1 MKKPILIIFVVE
13 SEKRNQSDNRYI
25 GKLLEKRY
33 DFSQNDVTIRYVNM
47 GGKCNYKKSS
57 VISQI
62 KKIVNIDRKI
72 ENHVIY
78 CFDTDKIDSNYDEK
92 TRFEEELKYCVNNNY
107 SLIWFNYN
115 IEYVLLGCDVEK
127 NKKKNLQICSYVI
140 MFWDNC
146 ISFSKCKSQGKR
158 TSINS
163 KNVFRSCSKCRK
175 WRWLF

>member
-92 TRFEEELKYCVNNNY
+92 TRFEEELEYCSTNNY

-127 NKKKNLQICSYVI
+127 NKKNNEAIKFLKN
-140 MFWDNC
+140 N
-146 ISFSKCKSQGKR
+146 KSNNIDEKKLLENNYNKKGYSNFYAVLDKLLTKKLPQ
-158 TSINS
+158 
-163 KNVFRSCSKCRK
+163 
-175 WRWLF
+175 